1 MVPPTTAPGAP
12 GVADSLLDFARR
24 RGIAAGDDRSI
35 VELLG
40 LIEPAPLVPHRLAL
54 VAGAVLAM
62 AFRYDRDLAAPAPS
76 GERLSADRSL

>member
-1 MVPPTTAPGAP
+1 VSAMVREN
-12 GVADSLLDFARR
+12 VADRLLDLARR
-24 RGIAAGDDRSI
+24 RGVEAGDERTI

-62 AFRYDRDLAAPAPS
+62 AFRHDRDLAAPDAPAA
-76 GERLSADRSL
+76 RLSADRSL